1 MATTDIATTITRTN
15 IVGSDGTGIILGTI
29 TIEIMSGTTTGIDA
43 ARVFLPIMELL
54 EEAL

>member
-15 IVGSDGTGIILGTI
+15 VGSDGAGIILGTI

-43 ARVFLPIMELL
+43 ARVFLPIMDLL